1 MSDLEYAV
9 VDGVATIRLN
19 RPERRN
25 AFTLAMIDEWRT
37 HLRSADDD
45 DDVSV
50 VVVTGAG
57 DAFCSGIDLTA
68 LRGLEEPLDVA
79 LTERIHG
86 VARAMEALSKPVF
99 AAVRGPAVGAGMD
112 MALMC
117 DMRVADSTATFCEK
131 YVDVGILPGDGGAW
145 LLPRIVG
152 RSRALHLL
160 WTAQV
165 VSAEDAYGWGLVD
178 VLVPDGQLDDA
189 VAQLAGALAAKR
201 PELLRTIKSLVRNGT
216 GTDLLSA
223 LNAVAREQRRL
234 RARSGASS

>member
-9 VDGVATIRLN
+9 ADGVATIRLN

-25 AFTLAMIDEWRT
+25 AFTLAMIDAWRE
-37 HLRSADDD
+37 HLRCAEDDD
-45 DDVSV
+45 NVSV

-57 DAFCSGIDLTA
+57 NAFCSGIDLSA
-68 LRGLEEPLDVA
+68 LRGLDEPLDVV

-86 VARAMEALSKPVF
+86 VARAMESVSKPVI

-117 DMRVADSTATFCEK
+117 DMRIADSTATFCEK

-165 VSAEDAYGWGLVD
+165 VSAEEAYGWGLVD
-178 VLVPDGQLDDA
+178 VLVPDGQLPIV
-189 VAQLAGALAAKR
+189 VAQLAETLAAKR
-201 PELLRTIKSLVRNGT
+201 PDLLRTIKSLVRAGAD
-216 GTDLLSA
+216 TDMLSA

-234 RARSGASS
+234 RARTGVGP